1 MAVLAK
7 ERWLIQISV
16 LGCLLILGAVL
27 LANVGAQQV
36 DEYQVKAAF
45 ICNFPN
51 FVEWPPDT
59 YKSPA
64 DPFSVCVLGR
74 NPFGRALEGLA
85 AGRVIDGHIFA
96 VRHVSDVRQVAGCQI
111 LFVSASE
118 RLRFRS
124 ILEPLKTT
132 SVLSIGDTN
141 DFIAEGGV
149 VGLKVEGGKVRVE
162 IDPKAAKLKNL
173 RVSSHLLGLAK
184 VAK

>member
-1 MAVLAK
+1 MGQQSEIRVKAHSPERAWVCAFGLASRVAHRGIDGDQCYGTESGHVPAYRIWGHFQCVFDHRSRAEHIRKGAMAVLAK

-74 NPFGRALEGLA
+74 N
-85 AGRVIDGHIFA
+85 
-96 VRHVSDVRQVAGCQI
+96 
-111 LFVSASE
+111 
-118 RLRFRS
+118 
-124 ILEPLKTT
+124 
-132 SVLSIGDTN
+132 
-141 DFIAEGGV
+141 
-149 VGLKVEGGKVRVE
+149 
-162 IDPKAAKLKNL
+162 
-173 RVSSHLLGLAK
+173 
-184 VAK
+184 